1 MHRTAEITH
10 CVADFKL
17 ILYVL
22 LVFFNKFFKILLNKV
37 IKGHYEKNGTC
48 FLVHL
53 VQSMFRKHLLD
64 ACVSHTINLTALSP
78 KLLYLKHL
86 SPNCN
91 MYHPK
96 YKISEQNFE
105 YSLFYQP

>member
-1 MHRTAEITH
+1 M
-10 CVADFKL
+10 K
-17 ILYVL
+17 
-22 LVFFNKFFKILLNKV
+22 KK
-37 IKGHYEKNGTC
+37 GTC

-78 KLLYLKHL
+78 KLLYLKYL

-105 YSLFYQP
+105 YSLFYQPYYQFPFGWYCVLIPVGRKYNMKKDSTNQ